1 MIDLMILNISLIA
14 KGGFGKV
21 YKANWLDGYIQ
32 YWDSKNQNWK
42 RKGDNMFVAL
52 KSLNTNSQNISLE
65 FMNEVKLFYYWI
77 LWNNSR
83 SRNKKLYNGFGLCK
97 EWKFTK
103 LFRYKLY

>member
-65 FMNEVKLFYYWI
+65 FMNEVKLFYYLMKI
-77 LWNNSR
+77 LKYFIFNTNTFIIH
-83 SRNKKLYNGFGLCK
+83 K
-97 EWKFTK
+97 
-103 LFRYKLY
+103 